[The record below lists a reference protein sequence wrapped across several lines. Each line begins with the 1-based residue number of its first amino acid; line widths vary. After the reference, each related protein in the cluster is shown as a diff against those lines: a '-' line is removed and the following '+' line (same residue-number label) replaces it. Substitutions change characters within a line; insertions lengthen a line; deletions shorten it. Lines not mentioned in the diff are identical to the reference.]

1 MIDIWS
7 NQKKKKKVCLI
18 HFEFLRRDLI
28 NHFPYHNNI
37 LLNTSFIHFNSMPTA
52 TIDCSSVPDILNNN
66 SSAQD
71 DNNNLIF
78 TPYGL
83 MLLEI
88 QGELNLP
95 IEFPQGQPKT
105 DEDRE
110 YLNNFITINE
120 IHHAVKFGNLVFDEK
135 DNSKVTLYVG
145 KSQRLLGNVVKLS
158 TPLAVLKIPL
168 KNEDEM
174 MIDNDDN
181 ANQQEEE
188 LIKLMDIVKAK
199 VIFKQRPLPI
209 M

>member
-1 MIDIWS
+1 
-7 NQKKKKKVCLI
+7 
-18 HFEFLRRDLI
+18 
-28 NHFPYHNNI
+28 
-37 LLNTSFIHFNSMPTA
+37 MPTA
-52 TIDCSSVPDILNNN
+52 TIDCSSAQDILNNPSTN
-66 SSAQD
+66 D
-71 DNNNLIF
+71 YDLIF

-95 IEFPQGQPKT
+95 NEFPQGQPKT
-105 DEDRE
+105 DEDHE

-120 IHHAVKFGNLVFDEK
+120 IQHAVKFGNLVFDEK
-135 DNSKVTLYVG
+135 DNSKVTLYIG

-158 TPLAVLKIPL
+158 TPLAVLRIPL

-174 MIDNDDN
+174 TVDSNNDNVN
-181 ANQQEEE
+181 KFKQEEE
-188 LIKLMDIVKAK
+188 LIKLVDIVKAK

>member
-1 MIDIWS
+1 
-7 NQKKKKKVCLI
+7 
-18 HFEFLRRDLI
+18 
-28 NHFPYHNNI
+28 
-37 LLNTSFIHFNSMPTA
+37 MPTA

-174 MIDNDDN
+174 MLDNDDN

>member
-1 MIDIWS
+1 
-7 NQKKKKKVCLI
+7 
-18 HFEFLRRDLI
+18 
-28 NHFPYHNNI
+28 
-37 LLNTSFIHFNSMPTA
+37 MPTA
-52 TIDCSSVPDILNNN
+52 TIDCSSAQDILNKPSTN
-66 SSAQD
+66 
-71 DNNNLIF
+71 DNDLIF

-95 IEFPQGQPKT
+95 NEFPQGQPKT
-105 DEDRE
+105 DEDHE

-120 IHHAVKFGNLVFDEK
+120 IQHAVKFGNLVFDEK
-135 DNSKVTLYVG
+135 DNSKVTLYIG

-158 TPLAVLKIPL
+158 TPLAVLRIPL

-174 MIDNDDN
+174 TVDSNNDNVN
-181 ANQQEEE
+181 KFKQEEE
-188 LIKLMDIVKAK
+188 LIKLVDIVKAK

>member
-1 MIDIWS
+1 
-7 NQKKKKKVCLI
+7 
-18 HFEFLRRDLI
+18 
-28 NHFPYHNNI
+28 
-37 LLNTSFIHFNSMPTA
+37 MPTA
-52 TIDCSSVPDILNNN
+52 TIDCSSAQDILNNTSTN
-66 SSAQD
+66 
-71 DNNNLIF
+71 DNDLIF

-95 IEFPQGQPKT
+95 NEFPQGQPKT
-105 DEDRE
+105 DEDHK

-120 IHHAVKFGNLVFDEK
+120 IQHAVKFGNLVFDEK
-135 DNSKVTLYVG
+135 DNSKVTLYIG

-158 TPLAVLKIPL
+158 TPLAVLRIPL

-174 MIDNDDN
+174 MVDSNNDNVN
-181 ANQQEEE
+181 KFKQEEE
-188 LIKLMDIVKAK
+188 LIKLVDIVKAK